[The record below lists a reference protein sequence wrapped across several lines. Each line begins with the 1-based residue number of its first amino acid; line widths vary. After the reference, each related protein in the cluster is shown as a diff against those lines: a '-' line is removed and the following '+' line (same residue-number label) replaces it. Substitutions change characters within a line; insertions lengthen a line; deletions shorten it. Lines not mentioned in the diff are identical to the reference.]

1 MPRGVSIAR
10 GTAAICSRV
19 ELTFDLLAR
28 RPPPG
33 QDFARLP
40 HPTHNPNCKAAAG
53 TRRPVAR
60 RTGVSPGIPCT
71 SDAAGVWASP
81 GHARPRRAGR
91 RSGPPHT
98 APRAPQAMATSPS
111 APRPDTLMLA
121 DGCRACASGGEGRID
136 HLEHGGIPRGGPLP
150 RQVEAVREEDAVP
163 RRPGPR
169 QRRRSPATSSP
180 RARPA
185 ESRTAGSAPGP
196 ASRVIPAPTAPL
208 NGRRG
213 ARRAGR
219 RPGHPSASSGGSR
232 SSRRRRWRR

>member
-19 ELTFDLLAR
+19 EHTFDLLAR

-53 TRRPVAR
+53 TRRPGAR

-81 GHARPRRAGR
+81 GHARPRRAAR

-121 DGCRACASGGEGRID
+121 DGCRACASGGEGRTD
-136 HLEHGGIPRGGPLP
+136 DLEHAGSHVGARSHGRSRPFAKKMLCRGGQDLGNVGEALP
-150 RQVEAVREEDAVP
+150 RPLLGRVQ
-163 RRPGPR
+163 
-169 QRRRSPATSSP
+169 P
-180 RARPA
+180 RAARP
-185 ESRTAGSAPGP
+185 EVPPGP

>member
-1 MPRGVSIAR
+1 MVCPSRGGRPPSAHASSLLSTCSHAGRRRAR
-10 GTAAICSRV
+10 TSLACRIPPITR
-19 ELTFDLLAR
+19 TAR
-28 RPPPG
+28 RPRG
-33 QDFARLP
+33 HAARARVAP
-40 HPTHNPNCKAAAG
+40 AC
-53 TRRPVAR
+53 RPASLALR
-60 RTGVSPGIPCT
+60 MP
-71 SDAAGVWASP
+71 GVWASP
-81 GHARPRRAGR
+81 GHARPRRAAR

-136 HLEHGGIPRGGPLP
+136 DLEHGGIPRGGPLP